1 MEDVAQPEDRRRP
14 KRGVTTIRVHP
25 DTRDA
30 INELAKAWGVDAET
44 VIIRLLD
51 FFFNAQQ
58 IRGTSLNS
66 ASSPSP
72 VSVSPPASS
81 SRTGEASLLD
91 LPTFDAINETRVVL
105 LHLFEPVFEALKAL
119 IQVYPDL
126 RAELGPHI
134 TALEERA
141 RNAIE
146 AWWKPQPLIP
156 TAEETPEAPAG
167 GERDAEEG

>member
-1 MEDVAQPEDRRRP
+1 MSRKEKDT
-14 KRGVTTIRVHP
+14 TTIRVNKEV
-25 DTRDA
+25 RDV
-30 INELAKAWGVDAET
+30 INELAKDWGVDANT

-58 IRGTSLNS
+58 IRGASPDS
-66 ASSPSP
+66 ASSSSP
-72 VSVSPPASS
+72 VTVSPPASS
-81 SRTGEASLLD
+81 SSTGETSLLS
-91 LPTFDAINETRVVL
+91 LPPFDAINETRVVM

-146 AWWKPQPLIP
+146 AWWQPKPLIA
-156 TAEETPEAPAG
+156 TTEETQEALEG

>member
-1 MEDVAQPEDRRRP
+1 MSRKEKDT
-14 KRGVTTIRVHP
+14 TTIRV
-25 DTRDA
+25 TKEVRDV
-30 INELAKAWGVDAET
+30 INELAKDWGVDANT
-44 VIIRLLD
+44 VIFRLLD
-51 FFFNAQQ
+51 LFFNAQQ
-58 IRGTSLNS
+58 IRGVAPDS
-66 ASSPSP
+66 ALSPSP

-81 SRTGEASLLD
+81 SSTGEASVLD
-91 LPTFDAINETRVVL
+91 LPPFDAINETRVVL

-126 RAELGPHI
+126 RAEIGPHV

-156 TAEETPEAPAG
+156 PAEEAGETLTG
-167 GERDAEEG
+167 GERDAEEV